1 MNQEGPRPLVFRDAL
16 DSALWLF
23 ALMGAAFL
31 RFEFSIPSEFARG
44 HLGLGFVVALLNFL
58 SSVSLWRRRTFLRR
72 GSFDEWIDLGARTA
86 LIIGPLAAVIFFL
99 GVEIGVPRSTLFIAT
114 PLFLLLASAVRVG
127 ERLLLRLK
135 AGRREGVKRVLVYGA
150 GHTGETIASRLR
162 EDQNSKFQPVGFID
176 DSASK
181 TSLRVAGFRVFGSLR
196 DLEKVVKRTAA
207 EALVVAIPR
216 SDSQLLDRVQ
226 ESCKALG
233 LELFIVPSRSAF
245 LAGDFHQVELRRV
258 GIEDLVGRRAIT
270 IDNDLIRDLVTNKT
284 VLITGAG
291 GSIGV
296 ELARQV
302 AAHNPS
308 RLVFVDRDETGLQS
322 AQLAVYKSGLLSD
335 DDIVLADIRDAPHLQ
350 EVFQDI
356 RPEVVFHAAAL
367 KHLPV
372 LERFPDEAWKTNVL
386 GTANVL
392 DASHRAGVKRFVNI
406 STDKAAD
413 PTSILGKSKRLGE
426 QLTSWYSAKSEGNYV
441 SVRFGNVLGSRGSL
455 VPVLAS
461 LIEAGGPIQLTSPD
475 ATRYFMTIPEACQLV
490 LQAATE
496 NALHSVLVLDMGL
509 PVSILGIAE
518 KMIEISGKTISI
530 EFTGLRPGEKVHEE
544 LHSATELLTTTSH
557 PLVWRTF
564 ADAVEP
570 SDLIRARA
578 GFISNV
584 KRVNLS

>member
-1 MNQEGPRPLVFRDAL
+1 M
-16 DSALWLF
+16 
-23 ALMGAAFL
+23 
-31 RFEFSIPSEFARG
+31 
-44 HLGLGFVVALLNFL
+44 
-58 SSVSLWRRRTFLRR
+58 
-72 GSFDEWIDLGARTA
+72 
-86 LIIGPLAAVIFFL
+86 
-99 GVEIGVPRSTLFIAT
+99 
-114 PLFLLLASAVRVG
+114 
-127 ERLLLRLK
+127 
-135 AGRREGVKRVLVYGA
+135 
-150 GHTGETIASRLR
+150 
-162 EDQNSKFQPVGFID
+162 
-176 DSASK
+176 
-181 TSLRVAGFRVFGSLR
+181 
-196 DLEKVVKRTAA
+196 
-207 EALVVAIPR
+207 
-216 SDSQLLDRVQ
+216 
-226 ESCKALG
+226 
-233 LELFIVPSRSAF
+233 
-245 LAGDFHQVELRRV
+245 
-258 GIEDLVGRRAIT
+258 
-270 IDNDLIRDLVTNKT
+270 
-284 VLITGAG
+284 
-291 GSIGV
+291 
-296 ELARQV
+296 
-302 AAHNPS
+302 
-308 RLVFVDRDETGLQS
+308 QS